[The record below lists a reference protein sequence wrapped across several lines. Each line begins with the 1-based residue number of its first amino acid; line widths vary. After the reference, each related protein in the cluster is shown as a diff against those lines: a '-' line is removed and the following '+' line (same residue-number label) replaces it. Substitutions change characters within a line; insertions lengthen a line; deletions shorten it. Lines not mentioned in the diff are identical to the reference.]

1 MEQSEEERKEGCM
14 RKDVLLLVHHICF
27 KELVCKIFKLSFISV
42 TLFFI
47 PILDWL
53 PAGPYRVILDICVD
67 SF

>member
-1 MEQSEEERKEGCM
+1 M

-53 PAGPYRVILDICVD
+53 PAGPYRVILHICVD